1 MNRVDL
7 LCISKEGSSRGRGR
21 PSVEPLSKGQEH
33 SLTQSPS
40 KLIMQPFRA
49 YLGLVDVAKHPR
61 LEYEFSLVVSPEEMA
76 RVRDKVRRARQTT
89 GVGPK
94 AESDSRE
101 SIRGIRGVSRC
112 SVEGDTMGDYSAIE
126 HCVAAPPDTITRA
139 CAQGIERERAEM
151 MRAVAG
157 AQGIERERAEM
168 MRAVAGAGGVY
179 VSHCRYSR
187 RVKKLTLRLTL
198 LLSSSDQ
205 KSLCIPKSIIASAVT
220 KAMEEEQRTLSSLR
234 SVSGGSSRE
243 VLFDLPFKTVHGR
256 SRCAML

>member
-157 AQGIERERAEM
+157 A
-168 MRAVAGAGGVY
+168 GGVY